1 MEDLLSPTHAYLDF
15 DFSEFIDK
23 NFDMSNEILNSPN
36 EATKSAPSMTGDVT
50 TTRKSI
56 EEAESFAE
64 PKTSN
69 NYTHEDPTSY
79 PLWSCIEELV
89 DKAPPTL
96 SCIDDFINDPQSD
109 LVQLVQKCHTE
120 RMLFENLIM
129 HSLAEQKPVT
139 PLDVLQKQPQDHT
152 QQFEQPLLQQSQ
164 QPFGAQ
170 YRQYPHHL
178 PSRQSFDSHLS
189 HQTMPQHPLDAVTQ
203 QMQNTPL
210 EHQFYL
216 QQIQERQRQ
225 QQMLAAPPQPKKKKN
240 SASAGQKRMS
250 KSSSTY
256 SSNSNSNY
264 THSDSVNAQLLREL
278 IRQAGRNNANR
289 KGSLDSCNSSVTSS
303 SNSSQAYPPPVV
315 DYMKDT
321 SYYYNNGNYPSTQ
334 HYRHHPYYASPSPV
348 SMHHNLS
355 YHLQTKKP
363 AAKSIHNPQKNV
375 GIPTNRM
382 KTKHHSMGRPSMY
395 SSDISQAQLLE
406 IQAISRAQQD
416 FIRAREQ
423 QEAEKELLSKQK
435 KQQQLGI

>member
-1 MEDLLSPTHAYLDF
+1 MEDVLSPTHAYLDF

-36 EATKSAPSMTGDVT
+36 EATKSTSSITGDLT
-50 TTRKSI
+50 TIRKSN
-56 EEAESFAE
+56 EEAAAFAE
-64 PKTSN
+64 PKTS

-96 SCIDDFINDPQSD
+96 SCIDDFIKDPQSD

-129 HSLAEQKPVT
+129 HSLAEHKSVT
-139 PLDVLQKQPQDHT
+139 PLDVLQKKQQEHT
-152 QQFEQPLLQQSQ
+152 QQFELPLQQQPQQPL
-164 QPFGAQ
+164 GAQ
-170 YRQYPHHL
+170 YRQYPHQL

-189 HQTMPQHPLDAVTQ
+189 HQMLSQHPLDAVTQ

-210 EHQFYL
+210 DHQLYL

-225 QQMLAAPPQPKKKKN
+225 QMFAAPPPPKKKKN

-256 SSNSNSNY
+256 SSSSNSSY
-264 THSDSVNAQLLREL
+264 TNSDSVNAQLLREL
-278 IRQAGRNNANR
+278 IRQAGKNNANR
-289 KGSLDSCNSSVTSS
+289 KGSLDSCSSSVTSS

-321 SYYYNNGNYPSTQ
+321 SYYYNNGNYPSSQ
-334 HYRHHPYYASPSPV
+334 HYRHHPYYTSPSPASV
-348 SMHHNLS
+348 HLNLP
-355 YHLQTKKP
+355 YHMQAKKP
-363 AAKSIHNPQKNV
+363 ATKSMHNTQKNM
-375 GIPTNRM
+375 GIPNNRA

-435 KQQQLGI
+435 KQQHLGI